1 MTVYYPSCKY
11 TAFSPAGSARISEIV
26 QKRYGFTV
34 AGCWREGHL
43 TLTAEDT
50 AVTVCNTC
58 AAICA
63 EDSPAKGRSIWEVL
77 DEDDTF
83 PLPDLRGAGM
93 ALQDCWRAYDRP
105 EVQRAVRSLLQ
116 KMRVSVVELPENRSR
131 TRFCGTTLYA
141 PLPKANGAF
150 APNRFIK
157 KAPGMFVPHSEEQKD
172 ALMREH
178 CRLIPADR
186 VVCYCV
192 PCTQGIRRGGKQG
205 IHLMD
210 LILGLEEPQE

>member
-1 MTVYYPSCKY
+1 MATIYYPSCKY

-26 QKRYGFTV
+26 RERYGFTV
-34 AGCWREGHL
+34 AGCCREGHFA
-43 TLTAEDT
+43 LTADDT

-83 PLPDLRGAGM
+83 PLPDLHGAKM
-93 ALQDCWRAYDRP
+93 ALQDCWRAYDRR
-105 EVQRAVRSLLQ
+105 EVQQAVRSLLQ
-116 KMRVSVVELPENRSR
+116 KMQVSIVELPENREH
-131 TRFCGTTLYA
+131 TRYCGTTLYA
-141 PLPKANGAF
+141 PLHKANGEF
-150 APNRFIK
+150 APDRFIK
-157 KAPGMFVPHSEEQKD
+157 RAPGLFVPHSKEQQE

-178 CRLIPADR
+178 CRLIPVEP

-192 PCTQGIRRGGKQG
+192 PCTQGIQIGGKKG

-210 LILGLEEPQE
+210 LILGLEG